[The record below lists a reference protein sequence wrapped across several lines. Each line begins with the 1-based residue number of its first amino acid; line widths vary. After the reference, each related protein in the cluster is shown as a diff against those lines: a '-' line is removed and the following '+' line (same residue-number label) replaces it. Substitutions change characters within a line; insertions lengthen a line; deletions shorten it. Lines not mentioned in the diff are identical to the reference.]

1 MIARSRLLAFLVLV
15 LAAAMTALAP
25 EAPGQTPSPGG
36 QPGSPEESPPVVV
49 GAVLAP
55 RIVLFGD
62 TVRARIDVEVD
73 EKRVDPDSVRV
84 TAAFA
89 SWELVGEPERVRRV
103 AGSTTSLRTTY
114 VLRCL
119 KGPCVPS
126 GQSAPLEFDQARVTY
141 TRLGGDGQE
150 SRETIRLNWP
160 ILTVYSRFA
169 SAAVEGREGLATPWR
184 ADVLTLPAAS
194 HRVAPWLVFALLLGL
209 GAVLTAGGVA
219 LGYAAWPRRAP
230 APAPEPEAPPP
241 PRLTPLQQALALL
254 EDAARRD
261 GTEDRRRSLE
271 LVAEA
276 LAEWGDEDL
285 ARSARL
291 LAWSEDAPA
300 VEETAGLA
308 ARVRSTLE
316 TELEA
321 AAQEGDG
328 SVG

>member
-1 MIARSRLLAFLVLV
+1 MISRSRALAGLVLV
-15 LAAAMTALAP
+15 LAAAVTALAP
-25 EAPGQTPSPGG
+25 EATAQAPSSGG
-36 QPGSPEESPPVVV
+36 QPGEPPPVV
-49 GAVLAP
+49 GRAVLAP

-73 EKRVDPDSVRV
+73 GDRVDPDSVRV

-89 SWELVGEPERVRRV
+89 SWEIVGEPERVRRV
-103 AGSTTSLRTTY
+103 AGPTTSLRTTY

-126 GQSAPLEFDQARVTY
+126 GQTAPLEFDPARVSY
-141 TRLGGDGQE
+141 TRPGEDGRE
-150 SRETIRLNWP
+150 SRKSIRLDWP

-169 SAAVEGREGLATPWR
+169 SAAFEGREGQATPWR

-194 HRVAPWLVFALLLGL
+194 HRIAPGLVLALLLGL
-209 GAVLTAGGVA
+209 GAVLVAGGFA
-219 LGYAAWPRRAP
+219 LVYAAWPRRAP
-230 APAPEPEAPPP
+230 PPAPEPEAPPR
-241 PRLTPLQQALALL
+241 RLTPLQQALALL
-254 EDAARRD
+254 EDAARTD

-285 ARSARL
+285 ARSARV
-291 LAWSEDAPA
+291 LAWSEGAPA

-316 TELEA
+316 TELA
-321 AAQEGDG
+321 AASLEGDG
-328 SVG
+328 NVD